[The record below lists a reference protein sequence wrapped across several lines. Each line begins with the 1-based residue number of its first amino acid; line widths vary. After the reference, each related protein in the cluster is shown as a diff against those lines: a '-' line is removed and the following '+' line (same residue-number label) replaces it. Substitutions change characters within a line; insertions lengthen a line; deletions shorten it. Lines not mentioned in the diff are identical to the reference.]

1 MITECTKSS
10 NGKLLAIIMALA
22 MVVCAVAVVAMPAD
36 AGTAGED
43 GKPTM
48 DFGDAATVEIGAET
62 DLAKAFTDAEVATYD
77 KGVLTVKDDLI
88 LNITGTVGSAAT
100 PALKQIVLMADL
112 QIQGSGSVF
121 IANSGDG
128 VSTIV
133 FGAEDTVLSITDG
146 VTVNLDVDG
155 ANSFVINNG
164 VSGVSGATNYVTALL
179 SVTDKATLNI
189 THTSGLSSWYNA
201 DGKAE
206 SETYMDVDNATV
218 NFNKSHSVQGVVL
231 TATNKAAINLN
242 DTDATGMVLKDGSVI
257 SDSTITVD
265 GAQNAGLYLKGTI
278 TVENGSSI
286 TVEDANKAGTD
297 SSSWP
302 GINVENVSGKTSE
315 LKIDATSSVATTDVG
330 FAKETSKDFII
341 SGSGSFSGDLTAG
354 KSTEN
359 TKTYTLNGVTVGDM
373 AVDENITI
381 TAGTAGVVLDG
392 TIDLS
397 KATVSSYSGMIIG
410 ADAKATLKS
419 DATGYNVLP
428 GATVSGPTT
437 AVTPSSTIEATPTNF
452 ATVAG
457 MDNVTVYLP
466 SSDVTLSE
474 NLVIGNGTTV
484 DYKEGS
490 NGGAIVLG
498 SGEDKYTITGSGAF
512 HAKVKSIDTKNF
524 FELNLNGSYAI
535 ADGSV
540 ELNGSLVETNTVT
553 LRSGEMVLTGNL
565 SGELSFVA
573 DQTNVPAAGT
583 TVVFK
588 DFTVSPGA
596 VMTLVADTNVT
607 YESEGNFYLYGRL
620 NSAQAV
626 AIDVQADS
634 TFKAFTGANIQQ
646 TVTVKA
652 GATANDKTVIDLD
665 DAMMTLTINDDLAS
679 TNTYSQVQTLV
690 IADTLNI
697 TPDVTITV
705 MGQFIVNEGV
715 TLTIQNGATLIIDGP
730 VAKMIV
736 NGTVEVEEGGAIIV
750 KDGDGITVTGA
761 IESDGTFTVNGKVT
775 IEENGKITIDNGDK
789 SVIKVTDDL
798 TVKAGGE
805 LEIRGEMSIAKMY
818 NSGTVVLNGA
828 NLTTSKSTINMAA
841 SGAVVDIQSFTADKD
856 IDLIITDD
864 GMELGKNGDKK
875 YTVDANAG
883 YAPNKITFNG
893 DATYDG
899 VGIRGVTV
907 TEASSFAVKADKTV
921 EISYSMSIAGTAAIV
936 DDSEPDTNDKTFSD
950 SEKPYVIGIDAKDFR
965 VLAETEFNLGS
976 SVEFQVAGK
985 LTVAGTMNAVNTDSV
1000 ITNTG
1005 VIDVTGMI
1013 TVLDEKE
1020 IDPTINAASYEATVN
1035 GNTYVYYTTLNNAIA
1050 NGATEI
1056 VVHGTV
1062 KVTESVTIPT
1072 GTEVKADTGA
1082 KMEIGED
1089 DNRDVVVT
1097 VENGATVRNFNAGI
1111 TVYGTLDFANAKD
1124 NKSNIIISDVSVSN
1138 EPGITYTNIYT
1149 ALGDAVDGDVVTITK
1164 LKATQGAVV
1173 LNADITVPAG
1183 VTLVIP
1189 AAAEVQVNDDVTV
1202 TIDGTVQMLGT
1213 IVSESTDGFYRY
1225 TDAAMT
1231 DEKDEFSE
1239 IVVNGTLMS
1248 MGAIPYATQGENYG
1262 YYIAGA
1268 YYWLVSTAGNFYYV
1282 TPVAQAA
1289 AVSNDVTNGAIEIY
1303 GANTAGDVDFTGDST
1318 TAVTVTLMADA
1329 SLTASS
1335 VTLSYATLDVDKNAG
1350 VAFTGT
1356 VDSAVGSV
1364 TVANIDGVVFTDVTT
1379 DGTEYLNV
1387 TGSPVQADED
1397 GADATMTVATG
1408 NVSVSGQLFVN
1419 GLEEFAIAE
1428 GATMTVGKGAT
1439 LTATLNADKEITV
1452 DGTLVAINGGKVIAY
1467 TLNVSGTFTVAAK
1480 TDSAA
1485 AGEAEIYYINVGI
1498 SVDDGEYVDATAATA
1513 TLDGVKNLKQVAV
1526 SAESTVTGA
1535 QLEDMKSTEF
1545 YVEDALWMTVYVVA
1559 NNNVSVNTFVPGD
1572 LVNSDFKNW
1581 KDAEGNSTIGA
1592 KNPYVGAAGFEKV
1605 YAVIDYEIY
1614 TVFVLANQA
1623 VDDVFIDGSLMTYGM
1638 YQIGDPTVGDAQYV
1652 NAYMAE
1658 VAAGD
1663 HTISYTLK
1671 NGYSGD
1677 GVLTVNGEKMSGL
1690 TFSTSDAEGY
1700 GYSLTLTGFEKT
1712 GYVPESPDTGD
1723 SDSADTGMTI
1733 TDYLLI
1739 VLVVLIVVMAII
1751 VAMRLMRS

>member
-10 NGKLLAIIMALA
+10 NGKLLAAVIGML

-36 AGTAGED
+36 AD
-43 GKPTM
+43 GATKPTVN
-48 DFGDAATVEIGAET
+48 FAGVDAVDIADVEDLTADIGF
-62 DLAKAFTDAEVATYD
+62 DAKT
-77 KGVLTVKDDLI
+77 GVLTVTEDTV
-88 LNITGTVGSAAT
+88 LNITGTLGSATA
-100 PALKQIVLMADL
+100 PAIEQIILKADL
-112 QIQGSGSVF
+112 QIQGSGSLYV
-121 IANSGDG
+121 ANSGAG
-128 VSTIV
+128 VSTVI
-133 FGAEDTVLSITDG
+133 FAADGAILSITDG
-146 VTVNLDVDG
+146 VIVNLDADG
-155 ANSFVINNG
+155 DQSFVINNG
-164 VSGVSGATNYVTALL
+164 VSKEVTDAKNVTALL

-189 THTSGLSSWYNA
+189 THTLGKSTWYNA
-201 DGKAE
+201 DGNTA

-218 NFNKSHSVQGVVL
+218 NFNESHSVQGVVL

-257 SDSTITVD
+257 SDSTVALD
-265 GAQNAGLYLKGTI
+265 GAKYAGLYLKGTV
-278 TVENGSSI
+278 TVENGSSV
-286 TVEDANKAGTD
+286 TVKNADQGEA
-297 SSSWP
+297 SYP
-302 GINVENVSGKTSE
+302 GINVENVSGETSE

-330 FAKETSKDFII
+330 FATATSKSFTI

-354 KSTEN
+354 KSTET

-373 AVDENITI
+373 AVDENITVA
-381 TAGTAGVVLDG
+381 AGTAGVVLDG
-392 TIDLS
+392 TVDLS

-437 AVTPSSTIEATPTNF
+437 AVTPSSTIEATTTNF

-498 SGEDKYTITGSGAF
+498 SGENKYTITGSGAF
-512 HAKVKSIDTKNF
+512 HAKVKSVDTKNF
-524 FELNLNGSYAI
+524 FELNINGSYAI

-540 ELNGSLVETNTVT
+540 ELNGSLVETNVVT

-596 VMTLVADTNVT
+596 VMTLVADSNVS

-620 NSAQAV
+620 NSAQDV

-646 TVTVKA
+646 TVTVQA
-652 GATANDKTVIDLD
+652 DSVTANDKTVIDLD

-715 TLTIQNGATLIIDGP
+715 TLTIQNGATLKISGP

-736 NGTVEVEEGGAIIV
+736 NGNVEVEEGGAIIV
-750 KDGDGITVTGA
+750 EDGEGITVTGA
-761 IESDGTFTVNGKVT
+761 IESDGAFTVDGKVT
-775 IEENGKITIDNGDK
+775 IEENGKVTIDNGDK
-789 SVIKVTDDL
+789 SVINVTDDL

-828 NLTTSKSTINMAA
+828 NLTTSNSTINMAA
-841 SGAVVDIQSFTADKD
+841 NGAVVDIQSFTADKD

-864 GMELGKNGDKK
+864 RMELGKNGDKK

-936 DDSEPDTNDKTFSD
+936 DESEPQNDKTFSD

-1013 TVLDEKE
+1013 TVLDDAE
-1020 IDPTINAASYEATVN
+1020 IKPTINAASYEATVN

-1173 LNADITVPAG
+1173 LNADITVPSG

-1202 TIDGTVQMLGT
+1202 TVDGTVQMLGT

-1225 TDAAMT
+1225 TDATMT

-1364 TVANIDGVVFTDVTT
+1364 TVANIDGIVFTDVTT

-1408 NVSVSGQLFVN
+1408 NVSVSGQLFVD

-1439 LTATLNADKEITV
+1439 LTATLNANKEITV
-1452 DGTLVAINGGKVIAY
+1452 DGTLVATNGGKVIAY

-1498 SVDDGEYVDATAATA
+1498 SVDDDGEYVDATAATA

-1559 NNNVSVNTFVPGD
+1559 NNNISVNDFVPGD
-1572 LVNSDFKNW
+1572 LVNSAFSNW
-1581 KDAEGNSTIGA
+1581 KDAEGNAITTQT
-1592 KNPYVGAAGFEKV
+1592 KNPYVGATGFEKV

-1638 YQIGDPTVGDAQYV
+1638 YQIGDPNVGDAQYV
-1652 NAYMAE
+1652 NAYMAV